1 MNIKQALFG
10 LSTILACSFA
20 LADTPSVD
28 DIIHHTNYTSYYQGQ
43 DGKAKVKMTINDAQN
58 RTRTR
63 EFVILRKDVP
73 TSDDVDSRAYE
84 GEQKLYVYFNRPA
97 DVNKM
102 VFMVLKKITADDDRW
117 LYLPALDLVKRIAAS
132 DKRTSFVGSD
142 FLYEDVSGRSLSADK
157 HVLMGTDDNYYIIE
171 NTPINA
177 DDVEFS
183 KYIMYIHKSTFLPIL
198 TEYYDKQGEKYKTY
212 TALAV
217 ETIDGYPTITK
228 SEAKNL
234 KTGGNTVMEYS
245 KVKYNVGL
253 PDNIFS
259 ERFLR
264 KAPRKY
270 LR

>member
-1 MNIKQALFG
+1 MTSIAYFSDYLYAVAL
-10 LSTILACSFA
+10 
-20 LADTPSVD
+20 
-28 DIIHHTNYTSYYQGQ
+28 
-43 DGKAKVKMTINDAQN
+43 
-58 RTRTR
+58 
-63 EFVILRKDVP
+63 
-73 TSDDVDSRAYE
+73 
-84 GEQKLYVYFNRPA
+84 
-97 DVNKM
+97 
-102 VFMVLKKITADDDRW
+102 
-117 LYLPALDLVKRIAAS
+117 
-132 DKRTSFVGSD
+132 
-142 FLYEDVSGRSLSADK
+142 
-157 HVLMGTDDNYYIIE
+157 
-171 NTPINA
+171 
-177 DDVEFS
+177 
-183 KYIMYIHKSTFLPIL
+183 HKTTFLPIL